1 MLNRNDYSKLFC
13 LEGVQDVEESTNSQ
27 ILPSLEDL
35 ALQQG
40 ITSIYKTC
48 DSIEGLEESL
58 NALLYEDR
66 NFKDYEILYLVFEGE
81 GNTIVLD
88 NYYYSLDE
96 IAEFFEGKLT
106 GKILHFTNT
115 KVLDL
120 TEEEAQYFLD
130 VTGARAVSGYSNLA
144 PVLSTILDNQFFAL
158 CQEFENVVDIT
169 EELYRKHYALAKTL
183 GFTLYY

>member
-1 MLNRNDYSKLFC
+1 MSDKMEGSKLFC
-13 LEGVQDVEESTNSQ
+13 LEGVPDVEEFSDSPM
-27 ILPSLEDL
+27 LPFLENL

-66 NFKDYEILYLVFEGE
+66 DFKDYEILYLVFEGRHNNITL
-81 GNTIVLD
+81 G
-88 NYYYSLDE
+88 NYYYSFEE

-106 GKILHFTNT
+106 GKILHFANT

-130 VTGARAVSGYSNLA
+130 VTGAKAISGYGKKIPIA
-144 PVLSTILDNQFFAL
+144 STILDYLFFVL
-158 CQEFENVVDIT
+158 CQEHDDVVTIVESLFENQ
-169 EELYRKHYALAKTL
+169 YALCMSTD
-183 GFTLYY
+183 FRLYY